1 MYLRAFLGT
10 VLLLCTLA
18 TSAQA
23 QIVEMYRWTDAAG
36 IVHFT
41 NNINEIPE
49 QFRSSATLI
58 RRAERPPSPIAPPA
72 PDKASIQF
80 QRRGDLMVVKGVLNG
95 SVPVNFVVD
104 TGASYTTISQATATA
119 LRLDLG
125 ANPTML
131 SFNTANGV
139 IQAPLATVR
148 SMEVGGMEVK
158 DVTVAV
164 HDVFPDTEVAG
175 LLGLNFLSNFRLD
188 IDSQSGLLN
197 LQKKSN

>member
-1 MYLRAFLGT
+1 MNVRP
-10 VLLLCTLA
+10 VLIAAALLA
-18 TSAQA
+18 AVASARA

-49 QFRSSATLI
+49 QSRSRATLI
-58 RRAERPPSPIAPPA
+58 RRAEQQAAPVAPPK

-95 SVPVNFVVD
+95 TVPVNFVVD
-104 TGASYTTISQATATA
+104 TGASYTTISQATAA
-119 LRLDLG
+119 AINLDLG
-125 ANPTML
+125 PNPPTL

-148 SMEVGGMEVK
+148 SMEVGGMELK
-158 DVTVAV
+158 NVTVAV
-164 HDVFPDTEVAG
+164 HDVFPDAAVAG

-197 LQKKSN
+197 LQKK

>member
-1 MYLRAFLGT
+1 
-10 VLLLCTLA
+10 
-18 TSAQA
+18 
-23 QIVEMYRWTDAAG
+23 
-36 IVHFT
+36 
-41 NNINEIPE
+41 
-49 QFRSSATLI
+49 
-58 RRAERPPSPIAPPA
+58 
-72 PDKASIQF
+72 
-80 QRRGDLMVVKGVLNG
+80 MVVKGLLNG
-95 SVPVNFVVD
+95 SVAVNFVVD
-104 TGASYTTISQATATA
+104 TGASYTTISEANVTSLT
-119 LRLDLG
+119 RDLG

-148 SMEVGGMEVK
+148 SMEVGGMELKEVS
-158 DVTVAV
+158 VAV

>member
-1 MYLRAFLGT
+1 
-10 VLLLCTLA
+10 
-18 TSAQA
+18 
-23 QIVEMYRWTDAAG
+23 MYRWTDAAG

-49 QFRSSATLI
+49 QFRSGASLI
-58 RRAERPPSPIAPPA
+58 RRAERATSPIAPPA

-80 QRRGDLMVVKGVLNG
+80 QRRGDLMVVKGLLNG
-95 SVPVNFVVD
+95 SVAVNFVVD

-119 LRLDLG
+119 LKLDLG

-148 SMEVGGMEVK
+148 SMEVGGMELK
-158 DVTVAV
+158 EVTVAV

>member
-1 MYLRAFLGT
+1 MYLRALLGAA
-10 VLLLCTLA
+10 LLLWA
-18 TSAQA
+18 SASPAQA

-41 NNINEIPE
+41 NNLNEIPE
-49 QFRSSATLI
+49 QFRSGATLI
-58 RRAERPPSPIAPPA
+58 RRAEMPPAPVAPPA
-72 PDKASIQF
+72 PERASIQF
-80 QRRGDLMVVKGVLNG
+80 QRRGDLMVVKSVLNG
-95 SVPVNFVVD
+95 SLSVNLVVD
-104 TGASYTTISQATATA
+104 TGASYTTISQATAAA
-119 LRLDLG
+119 LKLDPGL
-125 ANPTML
+125 NPTVL

-148 SMEVGGMEVK
+148 SMEVGGMELK
-158 DVTVAV
+158 DVTVAI
-164 HDVFPDTEVAG
+164 HDVFPDAGVAG

>member
-1 MYLRAFLGT
+1 MNVRALLGAA
-10 VLLLCTLA
+10 LLFFA
-18 TSAQA
+18 FPVAARAQV
-23 QIVEMYRWTDAAG
+23 VEMYRWTDAAG

-49 QFRSSATLI
+49 QFRSSASLI
-58 RRAERPPSPIAPPA
+58 RRAERATSPIAPPA

-80 QRRGDLMVVKGVLNG
+80 QRRGDLMVVKGLLNG
-95 SVPVNFVVD
+95 SVAVNFVVD
-104 TGASYTTISQATATA
+104 TGASYTTISHATANA
-119 LRLDLG
+119 LKLDLG

-131 SFNTANGV
+131 SFNTANGM

-148 SMEVGGMEVK
+148 SMEVGGMELK
-158 DVTVAV
+158 EVTVAV

>member
-1 MYLRAFLGT
+1 
-10 VLLLCTLA
+10 
-18 TSAQA
+18 
-23 QIVEMYRWTDAAG
+23 MYRWTDAAG

-49 QFRSSATLI
+49 QFRSGASLI
-58 RRAERPPSPIAPPA
+58 RRAERPTLPTAPPA

-80 QRRGDLMVVKGVLNG
+80 QRRGDLMVVKGLLNG

-119 LRLDLG
+119 LKLDLG

-148 SMEVGGMEVK
+148 SMEVGGMELK
-158 DVTVAV
+158 EVTVAV